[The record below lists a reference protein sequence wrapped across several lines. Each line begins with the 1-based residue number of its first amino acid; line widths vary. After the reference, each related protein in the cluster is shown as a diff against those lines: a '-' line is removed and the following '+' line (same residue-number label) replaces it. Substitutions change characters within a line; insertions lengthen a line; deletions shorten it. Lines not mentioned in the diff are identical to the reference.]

1 MAKTVRVPLSSP
13 IVGHKET
20 FSSVELREPKAAEYW
35 ENGEP
40 ARWAHTQDG
49 VAYKVENDA
58 AIKAYIEACVVSPG
72 DVLLLGQL
80 SLADAMLVKEA
91 VLGFFTAA
99 RTKNSTTSSNSSS

>member
-1 MAKTVRVPLSSP
+1 
-13 IVGHKET
+13 
-20 FSSVELREPKAAEYW
+20 
-35 ENGEP
+35 
-40 ARWAHTQDG
+40 
-49 VAYKVENDA
+49 
-58 AIKAYIEACVVSPG
+58 VVSPG